1 MICGRCGKPTAEN
14 STFCPQDSWAIF
26 VDRPVTSDAGALFG
40 FELPAGSGRLAR
52 RRQEGICAQLAHS
65 YEDNLQRRN
74 DALEKRL
81 EAEPDSYEVLRAL
94 ALIAYLE
101 GQLARAATLFE
112 RAHKANPDDLES
124 AVNFAIVLARRGQL
138 QPSLNLLNELRKA
151 HPDSPFV
158 WLNLAL
164 VALQAHRAPLVHEA
178 VGALEQLWL
187 GNEQIALAFHD
198 DGVTARGLAFLLE
211 GKAREAWDQLNAS
224 ARHAINLKVEA
235 RKDAEREGLTFDN
248 ADTFGDDE
256 AGAEVVMEGMGAEA
270 SALNNLAIAEAEMG
284 ELTRAQARLRA
295 ALRLEPGNSA
305 ILNNIGVLAYRGGNL
320 SAAHRAL
327 ETAQGVEEFIG
338 RPDPITNNHLGV
350 VLGSMGRM
358 DESLNFFQR
367 AGSVDHA
374 EFEVFY
380 NLGRAFIEHGRSDVG
395 VPHLRQA
402 FAIEPNNADVHTVL
416 GAAYLFSG
424 RLNLYAEA
432 LKHLKRAVQLDS
444 HSRTGAANLVL
455 ALLEIGNR
463 DAARGILNQALK
475 VFPGAA
481 EPNYLAALILL
492 YSLEGSDNPE
502 TFWASA
508 SQHFELARAARPDT
522 AAALYNSALCQFMMG
537 FRDTS
542 AKLLEAATQ
551 RDPSLGP
558 AYYLIGVGH
567 AVAKRDKEALA
578 AWSIAAQLEP
588 LNADVH
594 INTGALLYRMGDFK
608 GACDAYF
615 RAHRLLPEDPIIL
628 ASLGIAFARRKMF
641 AQAITSLEQS
651 LRIDPRSA
659 IAHSNIGL
667 AHYLFNA
674 IERAMEHW
682 RLVSQLDKSYAASR
696 EEEQQ
701 RSFDDSII
709 QVRPLEWK
717 NRIIGIA
724 PVLPRPRTRLTPAQ
738 GVDPFR
744 MILTDPAL
752 ATIAEQKRQ
761 LEAQRRVLGW
771 MSLKTH

>member
-1 MICGRCGKPTAEN
+1 M
-14 STFCPQDSWAIF
+14 
-26 VDRPVTSDAGALFG
+26 
-40 FELPAGSGRLAR
+40 AR
-52 RRQEGICAQLAHS
+52 RRQEGFCAQLAHS
-65 YEDNLQRRN
+65 YEENLQKRN

-81 EAEPDSYEVLRAL
+81 GAEPQNHEVLRAL

-112 RAHKANPDDLES
+112 RAHKAAPDDLES

-138 QPSLNLLNELRKA
+138 QPSLNLLNELRQK
-151 HPDSPFV
+151 HSDSPFV

-164 VALQAHRAPLVHEA
+164 VALQAHRPPLVHQA
-178 VGALEQLWL
+178 IDALEGLWL
-187 GNEQIALAFHD
+187 DNEQIALDFHD
-198 DGVTARGLAFLLE
+198 DGVTARGLALLLE
-211 GKAREAWDQLNAS
+211 RKPREAWEQLNAA
-224 ARHAINLKVEA
+224 ARHAINLKVDA
-235 RKDAEREGLTFDN
+235 RKEAERQGLTFEDADN
-248 ADTFGDDE
+248 FGDD
-256 AGAEVVMEGMGAEA
+256 GAESEVVMEGMGAQA
-270 SALNNLAIAEAEMG
+270 SALNNLAIAEADMG
-284 ELTRAQARLRA
+284 ELARAQARLRS
-295 ALRLEPGNSA
+295 ALHLEPGNSA

-320 SAAHRAL
+320 NAAYRAI
-327 ETAQGVEEFIG
+327 ETAHGVEEFIG
-338 RPDPITNNHLGV
+338 KPDPITNNHLGV
-350 VLGSMGRM
+350 VLSSLGRM
-358 DESLNFFQR
+358 EDSLNSFQR

-380 NLGRAFIEHGRSDVG
+380 NLGRAFIEHGRADVG
-395 VPHLRQA
+395 VPYLRQA

-424 RLNLYAEA
+424 RVNLYAEA

-444 HSRTGAANLVL
+444 HSRTGASNLVL

-475 VFPGAA
+475 IFPGAA

-492 YSLEGSDNPE
+492 YSMEGSDNPE

-508 SQHFELARAARPDT
+508 AQHFELARAARPDT

-542 AKLLEAATQ
+542 SKLLEAATQ

-578 AWSIAAQLEP
+578 AWKIAAELEP

-594 INTGALLYRMGDFK
+594 VNTGALLYRAKDYK

-615 RAHRLLPEDPIIL
+615 RAHRLLPENPVIL
-628 ASLGIAFARRKMF
+628 AAMGVAFAQRKMF
-641 AQAITSLEQS
+641 PQAIAALNDS
-651 LRIDPRSA
+651 LRIDPRSP

-674 IERAMEHW
+674 IESAMEHW
-682 RLVSQLDKSYAASR
+682 RLVSQLDKTYAASR

-709 QVRPLEWK
+709 QLRPLEWK
-717 NRIIGIA
+717 NRVIGIA
-724 PVLPRPRTRLTPAQ
+724 PVLPRPRTRLTPSQ

-744 MILTDPAL
+744 LVLTDPAL
-752 ATIAEQKRQ
+752 ATIVEQKRQ
-761 LEAQRRVLGW
+761 LEAARRVLAW